1 MPVIAGLLL
10 AFRNAEIDYFGPK
23 LIVHDFCRGSLS
35 IRTSQNS
42 SMFATLKSVASLLLS
57 YGLLLL
63 ANGLFA
69 TLLGVRT
76 MIEGFSTAIVGVI
89 MGSYFLGLLLGARY
103 SVRVVANVGHIR
115 AFAAFASIMS
125 VSALTH
131 AMLVDPLA
139 WLLMRVASGFCMAGM
154 IMVTES
160 WLNERATNRNRGQI
174 LSIYMITNYA
184 AAGCGQFLLPLADP
198 GRFHLFS
205 VISILF
211 SLALVP
217 VLLTRAEAPQPVV
230 AHPIGLRE
238 LYKLSPFGL
247 LGAFAAGLVNATF
260 YGMGPVFTQQI
271 GFSLTD
277 TSLFMS
283 SVILAGL
290 LLQWPIGRL
299 SDRVDR
305 RYILIGVAL
314 GTSVACMAIAMT
326 AGKSPPLVLFIL
338 GGIYGSL
345 SFTIYSLAA
354 AHTNDR
360 ADASRLVQTASG
372 LLLAYGF
379 GAVLGPMLAATIMAH
394 TAPQAM
400 FVYSAVVMA
409 AIGGFG
415 VLRMRQRHTEKPR
428 RRFVPVPHTQYSS
441 RQLYEAARDQMDRDL
456 PGLIGD
462 REQRD

>member
-1 MPVIAGLLL
+1 
-10 AFRNAEIDYFGPK
+10 
-23 LIVHDFCRGSLS
+23 
-35 IRTSQNS
+35 
-42 SMFATLKSVASLLLS
+42 MFATLKTVASLLLS

-63 ANGLFA
+63 ANGLFS

-76 MIEGFSTAIVGVI
+76 TIEDFSTEIVGVI
-89 MGSYFLGLLLGARY
+89 MAGYFLGLLLGARY

-131 AMLVDPLA
+131 AMIIDPLA
-139 WLLMRVASGFCMAGM
+139 WFVMRVGSGFCMAGM

-217 VLLTRAEAPQPVV
+217 VLLTRAEAPQPIEP
-230 AHPIGLRE
+230 HPISLRE
-238 LYKLSPFGL
+238 LYRTSPFGL
-247 LGAFAAGLVNATF
+247 LGAFGAGLVNATF

-271 GFSLTD
+271 GFSLAD

-290 LLQWPIGRL
+290 VLQWPIGRL

-314 GTSVACMAIAMT
+314 GTSVTCVAIAMT
-326 AGKSPPLVLFIL
+326 AGTTPPLVLFVL
-338 GGIYGSL
+338 GAVYGSL
-345 SFTIYSLAA
+345 AFTIYSLAA

-360 ADASRLVQTASG
+360 ADAARLVQTASG

-379 GAVLGPMLAATIMAH
+379 GAVLGPMLAAAIMGLAG
-394 TAPQAM
+394 PQSM
-400 FVYSAVVMA
+400 FIYSAVVMA

-415 VLRMRQRHTEKPR
+415 LLRMRQRHTEKPR

-441 RQLYEAARDQMDRDL
+441 RQLYNAARDQMDRDL
-456 PGLIGD
+456 AGLSGG
-462 REQRD
+462 RRRRD